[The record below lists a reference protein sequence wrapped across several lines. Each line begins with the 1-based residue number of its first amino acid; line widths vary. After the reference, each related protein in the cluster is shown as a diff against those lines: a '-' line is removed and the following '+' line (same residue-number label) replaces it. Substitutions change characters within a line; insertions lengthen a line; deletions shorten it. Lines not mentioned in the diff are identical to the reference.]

1 MGRQH
6 TRKVSVN
13 GTVSSY
19 LQIAVIDA
27 VSGVFRW
34 FLFQNLTQP
43 EATRLLAI
51 RKDGAWYAYG
61 WDLTRNVTEIFGKA
75 GYLRTVYTYT
85 PYGEVTAEGDVALPI
100 QWSREYN
107 DDELGLVYY
116 NYRNLNPHDGRRI
129 SRDPIMKQGGWNLYL
144 SLKNNSYLV
153 VDYLGTIP
161 PPGGVWTGTTGYES
175 LRIPSSVPSNSRK
188 KNLTKVLW
196 KGIKRKV
203 IVVAKTIEKYNIT
216 TRLQGA
222 LQVMG
227 GGFEATAGSAGLLA
241 PEPTAMSKV
250 IGAILYVH
258 GNDVAQAGLRVLITG
273 EYNSTMT
280 HEAIT
285 SAAKAVGVSPQFSE
299 NIATG
304 AEIALGAKALS
315 TPVKSCCPTVI
326 VEAENVEVTTVSR
339 WGAELKPNTWV
350 MEGEPTLWNYIWS
363 GKWQPGMGNKFSPPW
378 KVQSYV
384 VPKKSIE
391 CPGGKGIDGAIKLL
405 VPAKQRIYKP

>member
-1 MGRQH
+1 M
-6 TRKVSVN
+6 
-13 GTVSSY
+13 
-19 LQIAVIDA
+19 
-27 VSGVFRW
+27 
-34 FLFQNLTQP
+34 
-43 EATRLLAI
+43 
-51 RKDGAWYAYG
+51 
-61 WDLTRNVTEIFGKA
+61 
-75 GYLRTVYTYT
+75 
-85 PYGEVTAEGDVALPI
+85 
-100 QWSREYN
+100 
-107 DDELGLVYY
+107 
-116 NYRNLNPHDGRRI
+116 
-129 SRDPIMKQGGWNLYL
+129 
-144 SLKNNSYLV
+144 
-153 VDYLGTIP
+153 
-161 PPGGVWTGTTGYES
+161 
-175 LRIPSSVPSNSRK
+175 
-188 KNLTKVLW
+188 TKVLW

-250 IGAILYVH
+250 TGAILYVH
-258 GNDVAQAGLRVLITG
+258 GSDVAQAGLRVLITG
-273 EYNSTMT
+273 EYDSTMT
-280 HEAIT
+280 HETIT
-285 SAAKAVGVSPQFSE
+285 SAAKAVGVSPQLSE

-350 MEGEPTLWNYIWS
+350 MAGEPTLWNYIWS